1 MAVVKGGTSCDAK
14 SPIGPKYK
22 LEAPGAINVMRTG
35 AGSIVIFVVSVIIVI
50 HAMRACEHQWLS
62 GRGGA
67 AHSRRRNGNDAA
79 ASTGVEM
86 NRCVE
91 SARRVCTDSVLI
103 DAQAAIFYLLQTAS
117 LLLDETPQ
125 DGRRS
130 SLVVLENI
138 VPKVDDGLETFPE
151 LCGEVVFVL

>member
-62 GRGGA
+62 GRTNPSDRVKGCR
-67 AHSRRRNGNDAA
+67 SQS
-79 ASTGVEM
+79 STEW
-86 NRCVE
+86 
-91 SARRVCTDSVLI
+91 
-103 DAQAAIFYLLQTAS
+103 Q
-117 LLLDETPQ
+117 
-125 DGRRS
+125 
-130 SLVVLENI
+130 
-138 VPKVDDGLETFPE
+138 
-151 LCGEVVFVL
+151 